1 VDLGYD
7 VDGVYSVELS
17 LELAGYDADRS
28 RIFYRELLDE
38 VRAIP
43 GVSAAATARRQ
54 PMSTR
59 APVGVF
65 PEGIE
70 PPDER
75 GFPADFNRVSPGYFR
90 TTGIALLAGRALEPF
105 DDEGAPRVA
114 VINARMAGRLWGSDP
129 GTAVSAT
136 LEAAD
141 DAAVGAGAGG
151 AVGVG
156 AGSGVGAEARAESG
170 VGTRPGDAGTL
181 AAAVGKRFS
190 IGRGIDAVSYEVVG
204 IAADAQHH
212 AFDREMGSFLY
223 LPAAQAPDARAHLM
237 IRADDL
243 DATIGAVRAAVA
255 RLDPGVPI
263 VEVETMRSVVD
274 GFSMGQRLAAWVAGV
289 VGAAGLLLG
298 AVGVYGVTAF
308 AVAQRTHEIGVR
320 MALGARAADVL
331 RLMLG
336 SELRAPLAG
345 MAVGLLVAG
354 AAARLIGSLLYGV
367 SPIDPWTYA
376 TVIAVLGTV
385 ALGATLLPAR
395 RAAATDPIQTL
406 RSD

>member
-1 VDLGYD
+1 
-7 VDGVYSVELS
+7 
-17 LELAGYDADRS
+17 
-28 RIFYRELLDE
+28 
-38 VRAIP
+38 
-43 GVSAAATARRQ
+43 
-54 PMSTR
+54 
-59 APVGVF
+59 
-65 PEGIE
+65 
-70 PPDER
+70 
-75 GFPADFNRVSPGYFR
+75 
-90 TTGIALLAGRALEPF
+90 
-105 DDEGAPRVA
+105 
-114 VINARMAGRLWGSDP
+114 
-129 GTAVSAT
+129 
-136 LEAAD
+136 
-141 DAAVGAGAGG
+141 
-151 AVGVG
+151 
-156 AGSGVGAEARAESG
+156 
-170 VGTRPGDAGTL
+170 
-181 AAAVGKRFS
+181 
-190 IGRGIDAVSYEVVG
+190 
-204 IAADAQHH
+204 
-212 AFDREMGSFLY
+212 
-223 LPAAQAPDARAHLM
+223 M

-255 RLDPGVPI
+255 RLDPDVPV

-345 MAVGLLVAG
+345 MAAGLLVAG
-354 AAARLIGSLLYGV
+354 AAARLLGSLLYGV

-376 TVIAVLGTV
+376 TVITVLGTV